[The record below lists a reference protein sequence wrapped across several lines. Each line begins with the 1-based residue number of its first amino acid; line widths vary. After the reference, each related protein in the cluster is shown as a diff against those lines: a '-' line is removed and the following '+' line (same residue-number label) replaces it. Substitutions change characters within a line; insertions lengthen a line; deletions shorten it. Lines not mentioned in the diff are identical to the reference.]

1 MKEFLAVFIPSFCAL
16 LGTII
21 GTLGGIRQANK
32 LTVYRIEQLEQK
44 VDKHNNV
51 IERTFKLQADAE
63 VLEEKIKVA
72 SERLDKIEKKVC

>member
-1 MKEFLAVFIPSFCAL
+1 MENFWQVFIPSFCAL
-16 LGTII
+16 LGTVI

-51 IERTFKLQADAE
+51 IERTFQLQADAE
-63 VLEEKIKVA
+63 VLEEKIKNA
-72 SERLDKIEKKVC
+72 SERLDKIEKKVT